1 MSTLWARIVARVAP
15 FYDPTAWIL
24 IVLCAGGVALFDPVM
39 AKTIL
44 QWVLIFGVF
53 AGVAVIISRHVLPQI
68 SLTDAVEK
76 AMEDNPVA
84 AAILVLSVS
93 IFMSALVYSLTVW
106 GKA

>member
-1 MSTLWARIVARVAP
+1 MFANLKDRIAP

-24 IVLCAGGVALFDPVM
+24 IALCAGGVALFDPVM

-68 SLTDAVEK
+68 SLTSAVEK
-76 AMEDNPVA
+76 AMDDNPVA
-84 AAILVLSVS
+84 AAIIVLSVV
-93 IFMSALVYSLTVW
+93 IFLSTLVYSLTIW